1 MATWLKFYF
10 LAGLLVPLLACAQ
23 PARETGI
30 TGTITFGPVR
40 GGPIRQG
47 ETESKP
53 VAQTEFAVKKGEETV
68 ATFTTDAAG
77 HFSVSLGAGHY
88 SIVKKERSAI
98 GSYGPFEVEVE
109 AGKMKAV
116 TWDCDSG
123 IR

>member
-1 MATWLKFYF
+1 MATWLKLYF
-10 LAGLLVPLLACAQ
+10 LAGLLLPLLACAQ
-23 PARETGI
+23 PASETGI
-30 TGTITFGPVR
+30 TGTITFSPVS
-40 GGPIRQG
+40 GGPIRKG
-47 ETESKP
+47 ETVSKP
-53 VAQTEFAVKKGEETV
+53 VAQAEFAVKKGEKTV

-77 HFSVSLGAGHY
+77 HFSVLLGAGRY

-109 AGKMKAV
+109 AGKMKTV